1 MSDGILADAAP
12 AVAAAPADK
21 TAPVVSEAAVAP
33 AAAKPAAD
41 GTILAHEGTKPDA
54 SEGAQAKA
62 DTTPADIEV
71 KLPEG
76 VEADPDLMSALKSV
90 AKEAGLK
97 GEYAQKL
104 ADAYVAA
111 QSKAQESARVAWEAR
126 KTEWVDTVKKD
137 AELGGAKFAETV
149 TVANRA
155 LAKYGT
161 PELRQLLQDSGLNS
175 HPEVA
180 RLFARVGRTLMEDSI
195 AGTSNVG
202 TGSNANS
209 EESVLRSLFPSSYN
223 VKE

>member
-33 AAAKPAAD
+33 AAAQPAAD
-41 GTILAHEGTKPDA
+41 GAILASPQEGAKPDVA
-54 SEGAQAKA
+54 EGAQAKA
-62 DTTPADIEV
+62 DTTPANIEV

-76 VEADPDLMSALKSV
+76 VEADPDLMSALKKS
-90 AKEAGLK
+90 GLK
-97 GEYAQKL
+97 SE
-104 ADAYVAA
+104 AA
-111 QSKAQESARVAWEAR
+111 QGLVDAFMASQTKAQESARVAWEAR
-126 KTEWVDTVKKD
+126 KTEWVNAVKKD
-137 AELGGAKFAETV
+137 EELGGAKFSETV

-180 RLFARVGRTLMEDSI
+180 RLFARVGRGLMEDSI
-195 AGTSNVG
+195 AGTAVN
-202 TGSNANS
+202 GSGNTAS
-209 EESVLRSLFPSSYN
+209 EESVLRARFPTMFK
-223 VKE
+223 KE